1 MPSSRFRLFRYKLER
16 DGISSDRLRSGG
28 SSSVSAPSRSMN
40 RRVTGETGSSGRT
53 ERENSSRT
61 RRARP
66 VSSIAASS
74 SVLHCSGMASKFWK

>member
-1 MPSSRFRLFRYKLER
+1 MRKLFHTILA
-16 DGISSDRLRSGG
+16 S
-28 SSSVSAPSRSMN
+28 P
-40 RRVTGETGSSGRT
+40 ETAGRT

-74 SVLHCSGMASKFWK
+74 SVLHCSGMDSKFWK